1 MKVFQICSFNN
12 NVGDVAIRVAFKKMF
27 ENDEVTLMKTTRIY
41 SEEDIDEINKHDLLL
56 LAGGGVFLYDSFE
69 NIASDWQWGITPK
82 LINKIKIPIIV
93 HSIGYNKLRGQRD
106 FNKLFDE
113 SVKALYDKAVF
124 FSMRNTGSIEAV
136 KKHIGE
142 CDIKLNF
149 CPTLQKTLPNTGK
162 NNVAFVIGGDRLQL
176 RHPNMKEYI
185 KQISIF
191 VRYLN
196 QHNIETILINH
207 LKDVWIFNYIP
218 FDKTIDMAGMDNDKV
233 YDIYSNID
241 TVVSDRGHGQMIPL
255 ACGCRILS
263 PISHDKN
270 KWFLEDI
277 GLEEFG
283 IEESDPNLGEKLI
296 EKYEVL
302 QAMDWNRVQSD
313 IINKINT
320 TNKRNEDIIKHVCI
334 PARHKV

>member
-1 MKVFQICSFNN
+1 
-12 NVGDVAIRVAFKKMF
+12 
-27 ENDEVTLMKTTRIY
+27 
-41 SEEDIDEINKHDLLL
+41 
-56 LAGGGVFLYDSFE
+56 
-69 NIASDWQWGITPK
+69 
-82 LINKIKIPIIV
+82 
-93 HSIGYNKLRGQRD
+93 
-106 FNKLFDE
+106 
-113 SVKALYDKAVF
+113 
-124 FSMRNTGSIEAV
+124 
-136 KKHIGE
+136 
-142 CDIKLNF
+142 
-149 CPTLQKTLPNTGK
+149 
-162 NNVAFVIGGDRLQL
+162 
-176 RHPNMKEYI
+176 
-185 KQISIF
+185 
-191 VRYLN
+191 
-196 QHNIETILINH
+196 
-207 LKDVWIFNYIP
+207 
-218 FDKTIDMAGMDNDKV
+218 MAGMDNDKV

-334 PARHKV
+334 PARHKI